1 MPPENKLKQN
11 PGYLMPS
18 LLLQS
23 LFPLVFIML
32 LGWLSGKLG
41 YTRREDAT
49 VLATVVIRFA
59 LPFHLFIGALNTN
72 PEKIKNFSFM
82 AVLIIGLMG
91 SYLLTL
97 ILSRYVFRH
106 DIKTSAIQ
114 SLVCAFP
121 DMAYFGAPVLAVLI
135 GPEGFLG
142 VLIGNVIT
150 SVFMIPLTI
159 ILIRMGDK
167 NADSEALHPGKLI
180 LQNLMR
186 AVRNPIVWI
195 PISGVLLSLAGVQL
209 PHLLSAPIEMVG
221 KIAGGLSL
229 FALGLLF
236 YGERPSLNLQTF
248 TNISIKNLIQP
259 AMMAAAGL
267 AFGLSHTLMQQVVII
282 GATPS
287 AIAAGM
293 FALRSETYI
302 ESASSSILIGT
313 AIGVLTEGIMIYLIS

>member
-1 MPPENKLKQN
+1 
-11 PGYLMPS
+11 MPS

-41 YTRREDAT
+41 YTRREDAS

-59 LPFHLFIGALNTN
+59 LPFHLFIGALNTDPN
-72 PEKIKNFSFM
+72 KIKNLSFM
-82 AVLIIGLMG
+82 AVLVIGLMG

-97 ILSRYVFRH
+97 CLSRYVFRH

-121 DMAYFGAPVLAVLI
+121 DMAYFGAPVLSVLI

-142 VLIGNVIT
+142 VLIGNLIT

-159 ILIRMGDK
+159 VLIRMGDK
-167 NADSEALHPGKLI
+167 DSDLSTLNPGKMVV
-180 LQNLMR
+180 QNLIK
-186 AVRNPIVWI
+186 AARNPIVWI
-195 PISGVLLSLAGVQL
+195 PVSGVLLSLAGVQI
-209 PHLLSAPIEMVG
+209 PHLLSMPIEMVG
-221 KIAGGLSL
+221 KVAGGLSL

-236 YGERPSLNLQTF
+236 YGERPQLTIQTC
-248 TNISIKNLIQP
+248 TNIGIKNLIQP
-259 AMMAAAGL
+259 AMMAAAGV
-267 AFGLSHTLMQQVVII
+267 AFGLSHTLLQQVVII

-293 FALRSETYI
+293 FALRSDTYI
-302 ESASSSILIGT
+302 DSASSTILIGT
-313 AIGVLTEGIMIYLIS
+313 AVGVVTEGIMIYLIS

>member
-1 MPPENKLKQN
+1 MPT
-11 PGYLMPS
+11 
-18 LLLQS
+18 LLLSS
-23 LFPLVFIML
+23 LFPLVFVMV

-41 YTRREDAT
+41 YMKRDDAT

-59 LPFHLFIGALNTN
+59 LPLHLFIGALHTD
-72 PEKIKNFSFM
+72 PAKIQNLSFM
-82 AVLIIGLMG
+82 AVLVIGLMG

-97 ILSRYVFRH
+97 CISHWFFRH

-142 VLIGNVIT
+142 VLVGNLIT
-150 SVFMIPLTI
+150 SVLMIPLTI
-159 ILIRMGDK
+159 VLIRMGDK
-167 NADSEALHPGKLI
+167 NSDLAEQGSLGKMILNNLFKAL
-180 LQNLMR
+180 
-186 AVRNPIVWI
+186 RNPIVWI
-195 PISGVLLSLAGVQL
+195 PVLGVVMSLAGIKL
-209 PHLLSAPIEMVG
+209 PELLSSSVEMMG
-221 KIAGGLSL
+221 KTAGGISL

-236 YGERPSLNLQTF
+236 FGERPKLNIHTF
-248 TNISIKNLIQP
+248 TNVGLKNLIQP
-259 AMMAAAGL
+259 AIMAVAGL

-293 FALRSETYI
+293 FAVRSDTYV
-302 ESASSSILIGT
+302 ESASSSILAGT
-313 AIGVLTEGIMIYLIS
+313 ALGIVTEGIIIYMMS

>member
-1 MPPENKLKQN
+1 ME
-11 PGYLMPS
+11 S

-32 LGWLSGKLG
+32 LGWMSGKLG
-41 YTRREDAT
+41 YSKREDAN

-59 LPFHLFIGALNTN
+59 LPFHLFVGALNTD
-72 PEKIKNFSFM
+72 PEKIQNLPFM
-82 AVLIIGLMG
+82 AVLVIGLMG

-97 ILSRYVFRH
+97 FISRFIFRH

-142 VLIGNVIT
+142 VLIGNLIT
-150 SVFMIPLTI
+150 SVLMIPLTI
-159 ILIRMGDK
+159 VLLRMGDS
-167 NADSEALHPGKLI
+167 NASGASAELGLGRMI
-180 LQNLMR
+180 MQNLFK

-195 PISGVLLSLAGVQL
+195 PILGVLMSLAGLKL
-209 PHLLSAPIEMVG
+209 PHLLSSPIEMMG
-221 KIAGGLSL
+221 KTAGGISL

-236 YGERPSLNLQTF
+236 YGERPTLNIQTI
-248 TNISIKNLIQP
+248 TNIGMKNLIQP
-259 AMMAAAGL
+259 AMMAFAGL
-267 AFGLSHTLMQQVVII
+267 AFGLSHTFMQQVVII

-293 FALRSETYI
+293 FALRSDTYV
-302 ESASSSILIGT
+302 ESASSSILLGT
-313 AIGVLTEGIMIYLIS
+313 AIGVLTQGVMIYVIS

>member
-1 MPPENKLKQN
+1 
-11 PGYLMPS
+11 MPS

-23 LFPLVFIML
+23 LFPLIFIML

-41 YTRREDAT
+41 YTRREDAS

-59 LPFHLFIGALNTN
+59 LPFHLFIGALNTDPN
-72 PEKIKNFSFM
+72 KIKNLSFM
-82 AVLIIGLMG
+82 AVLVIGLMG

-97 ILSRYVFRH
+97 CISRYVFRH

-142 VLIGNVIT
+142 VLIGNLIT

-159 ILIRMGDK
+159 VLIRMGDK
-167 NADSEALHPGKLI
+167 NSDDSFGTLNPTKMVM
-180 LQNLMR
+180 QNLLK

-195 PISGVLLSLAGVQL
+195 PVSGVLLSLAGIQI
-209 PHLLSAPIEMVG
+209 PHILSMPIEMVG
-221 KIAGGLSL
+221 KVAGGLSL

-236 YGERPSLNLQTF
+236 YGERPQLNVQTF

-259 AMMAAAGL
+259 AIMAVAGL
-267 AFGLSHTLMQQVVII
+267 AFGLSHTLLQQVVII

-293 FALRSETYI
+293 FAIRSDSYI
-302 ESASSSILIGT
+302 DSASSSILIGT
-313 AIGVLTEGIMIYLIS
+313 AVGVLTEGVMIYLIS

>member
-1 MPPENKLKQN
+1 MPT
-11 PGYLMPS
+11 

-32 LGWLSGKLG
+32 LGWLSGKVG
-41 YTRREDAT
+41 YTRREDAS

-59 LPFHLFIGALNTN
+59 LPFHLFIGALHTN
-72 PEKIKNFSFM
+72 PDKIKNFTFM
-82 AVLIIGLMG
+82 AVLVIGLMG
-91 SYLLTL
+91 SYFLTL
-97 ILSRYVFRH
+97 LISRYVFRH

-142 VLIGNVIT
+142 VLIGNLIT

-167 NADSEALHPGKLI
+167 DSDATQRIHAGTLI
-180 LQNLMR
+180 LQNLLN
-186 AVRNPIVWI
+186 AVKNPIVWI

-209 PHLLSAPIEMVG
+209 PHMLSMPIEMVG

-236 YGERPSLNLQTF
+236 YGERPTLNIQTC

-267 AFGLSHTLMQQVVII
+267 AFGLSHTLMQQVIII

-293 FALRSETYI
+293 FALRSDTYI
-302 ESASSSILIGT
+302 ESASSSILLGT
-313 AIGVLTEGIMIYLIS
+313 AIGVVTEGIMIYFIS

>member
-1 MPPENKLKQN
+1 
-11 PGYLMPS
+11 MPS

-142 VLIGNVIT
+142 VLIGNLIT